1 MLTTPTEAD
10 VMVFRAFLDSFND
23 NFNASYNEFNYNG
36 RGETFYTYNNFK
48 RSIDF
53 SFKIAAQSKEEI
65 EPLYTKLNYLV
76 SNTAPEYKGT
86 RMRGNFVKVTIGS
99 LLDRT
104 PGIINSVGLKWQK
117 DYPWEINIDG
127 PEQGRDKEMQ
137 VLPHVLDV
145 SVQFTPVHN
154 FIPKKSVTDSPF
166 IFKHARNGAMREEEK
181 WYKKGA
187 AQSLQEA
194 TPEGQRNGMG
204 DILAPIDS
212 IPEESV
218 AAEQRRKQAE
228 RDAELKAAQ
237 EQEEADRREAE
248 EAQAAE
254 ERKAREA
261 YFDDDDDWEEIEIEE
276 EDDPEPFDTAA
287 IANNNQEYKDKTK
300 AFQDKQNAPTQID
313 PIPIKKIS
321 TGVSIPPYLQ
331 KAVPPPSN
339 E

>member
-1 MLTTPTEAD
+1 
-10 VMVFRAFLDSFND
+10 
-23 NFNASYNEFNYNG
+23 
-36 RGETFYTYNNFK
+36 
-48 RSIDF
+48 
-53 SFKIAAQSKEEI
+53 
-65 EPLYTKLNYLV
+65 
-76 SNTAPEYKGT
+76 
-86 RMRGNFVKVTIGS
+86 MRGNFVKVTIGS

-104 PGIINSVGLKWQK
+104 PGIINSVSLTWQK

-145 SVQFTPVHN
+145 SVKFTPVHN

-166 IFKHARNGAMREEEK
+166 IFKHDRNGAMREEEK

-218 AAEQRRKQAE
+218 AAEQKRKQAE

-237 EQEEADRREAE
+237 EQEEADRRAAE

-254 ERKAREA
+254 ERKARQA

-276 EDDPEPFDTAA
+276 EYDPEPFDTAA
-287 IANNNQEYKDKTK
+287 IANKNQEFKDKSA
-300 AFQDKQNAPTQID
+300 AFQKKQNTPTKID
-313 PIPIKKIS
+313 PLPIKQIS
-321 TGVSIPPYLQ
+321 TGVSVPPYLQ